1 MISCLSATKHLFA
14 WRMSTTGP
22 HDLSEWISVRGWR
35 DFRGWV
41 QELVRARAPP
51 AMSHPSPN
59 SPGRVQV
66 FFKQI
71 NIQRG
76 YLSSCS
82 SQGRFQT
89 STKDSMPP
97 ILGFIHIKHV
107 LIIKLCWSGLV
118 MWTWMFFWDWPLA
131 TVTEYSSKSANTQT
145 ILVWYSDNT
154 LMIQTQVERF
164 TSPASESFTS
174 IDDNNRKINS

>member
-1 MISCLSATKHLFA
+1 MVSCLSATKQLFA

-22 HDLSEWISVRGWR
+22 LIYLNGFQWDDGGTSEDGCKSLLERELPQQ
-35 DFRGWV
+35 WV
-41 QELVRARAPP
+41 I
-51 AMSHPSPN
+51 HPRTP
-59 SPGRVQV
+59 QV
-66 FFKQI
+66 ESKFFKQI

-97 ILGFIHIKHV
+97 VLGYIHIKHV

-154 LMIQTQVERF
+154 LMIQTQVKRF
-164 TSPASESFTS
+164 TSPAGESFTS